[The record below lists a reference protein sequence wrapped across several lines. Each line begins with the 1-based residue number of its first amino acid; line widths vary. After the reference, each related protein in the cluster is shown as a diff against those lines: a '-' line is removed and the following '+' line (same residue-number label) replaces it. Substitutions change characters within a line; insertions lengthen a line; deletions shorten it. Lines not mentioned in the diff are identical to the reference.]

1 MNIAV
6 YNFQTTFWLQQ
17 SRATPFWTATPRLW
31 RLLEHN
37 AFRLSQ
43 TLELPQFSNL
53 LIGPATAGLELYL
66 PILDTHHPHF
76 GHPFRCSTIS
86 LRGCFDPPSGTGG
99 TTPQP
104 FWTHFGHPSPSFWT
118 PRLLD
123 CFSRVYNVQISF
135 SLTND
140 PAPAGSFWTI
150 WTPLCRIILNPFSHG
165 GIPQSRD

>member
-1 MNIAV
+1 MSIIGFAS
-6 YNFQTTFWLQQ
+6 L
-17 SRATPFWTATPRLW
+17 
-31 RLLEHN
+31 
-37 AFRLSQ
+37 LSQ

-150 WTPLCRIILNPFSHG
+150 WTPLCRIILNPFSHEDAKT
-165 GIPQSRD
+165 QSFFYYSPFTFLTFWTPPSLPAFAGDTCPA